1 MKITDLK
8 INRILQFTA
17 YFTCFVL
24 STFYFYWF
32 VSYIFFYQEKSSLF
46 LVSFSYLTEHLQQ
59 PGGFLVWLAELQT
72 AFYFYPLAGAF
83 IVSIE
88 MCLVIFLITKIGGVL
103 TGRTFFLIPFLTGA
117 ILFYLQ
123 TNYQYAAFNNL
134 GILLQILMFYLAI
147 QFLKGTTMWI
157 PVILFPGWYLLTGS
171 FSLIFLILLTV
182 YFLIYSEKG
191 SLIKLVVLYFWGGM
205 FFFIA
210 QEFLF
215 FHTIK
220 TLLQFPFPAQNIGGQ
235 KLLFF
240 TVVAFISFLPLIYR
254 FLPKSFEK
262 MKMGKLRLLQAAPFL
277 VMAVFAVLSV
287 SRIDKKN
294 NHYFQTEKLF
304 YEQKFNQLI
313 AYNAKFPSMNIL
325 TNFLN
330 NIALAETGKLNDVLF
345 QFPQSADGSTLFL
358 KWELAV
364 EVLKRGGYFYW
375 SLGMINEAQR
385 WAYEYMVMHGNTPE
399 GIKMLIKTELV
410 NGNYKVA
417 QKYIS
422 ILKQSVFYRGEAR
435 KYEKLLFN
443 EAGLEKDA
451 DLGPKKQLKTKQDF
465 FVIVENPLANIDLII
480 ANDSTNRIAIEYK
493 FASLLLQKDFE
504 NVTKLLP
511 VLKQV
516 GFIHLP
522 KNIEEAVVAY
532 SLLNLGKYPE
542 IDGIEINPKTVIR
555 FNEYYKIFQQNGES
569 KEQAQKALHNFSD
582 TYWYYVF
589 FR

>member
-8 INRILQFTA
+8 INRILQIAA
-17 YFTCFVL
+17 YFTFFAL

-32 VSYIFFYQEKSSLF
+32 SSYIFFYQEKSSLF
-46 LVSFSYLTEHLQQ
+46 LVSFSYLTEHLRQ

-72 AFYFYPLAGAF
+72 AFYFYPLAGAL

-88 MCLVIFLITKIGGVL
+88 ICLVIFLITKIGKVL
-103 TGRTFFLIPFLTGA
+103 TERTFFLVPFSTGA
-117 ILFYLQ
+117 VLFYLQ

-134 GILLQILMFYLAI
+134 GIFLQILKLYLVI
-147 QFLKGTTMWI
+147 RFLKGTKMWI
-157 PVILFPGWYLLTGS
+157 PVGLFPAWYLLTGS
-171 FSLIFLILLTV
+171 FSFIFLILLTV
-182 YFLIYSEKG
+182 YFLIYREKG
-191 SLIKLVVLYFWGGM
+191 SLIKLVVLYFLGGV

-220 TLLQFPFPAQNIGGQ
+220 TLLQYPFPAQNIGGQ
-235 KLLFF
+235 KQLFF
-240 TVVAFISFLPLIYR
+240 TVVALISLLPLIFR
-254 FLPKSFEK
+254 FHPKSFDK
-262 MKMGKLRLLQAAPFL
+262 MKMGNFQLVQTAPFL
-277 VMAVFAVLSV
+277 VIVVFAVLSV
-287 SRIDKKN
+287 ARIDKKN
-294 NHYFQTEKLF
+294 SHYFQVEKLF
-304 YEQKFNQLI
+304 YEQKFNELI
-313 AYNAKFPSMNIL
+313 AYNTEFPSMNIL

-345 QFPQSADGSTLFL
+345 QYPQSMDGSTLFL

-375 SLGMINEAQR
+375 SLGMINESQR

-417 QKYIS
+417 QKYVS
-422 ILKQSVFYRGEAR
+422 ILKQSVFYRDVAR
-435 KYEKLLFN
+435 EYENLLFN
-443 EAGLEKDA
+443 DEAMEKDA
-451 DLGPKKQLKTKQDF
+451 ELGPKKQLKTKQDF
-465 FVIVENPLANIDLII
+465 FVMVENPLANIDLII
-480 ANDSTNRIAIEYK
+480 ANDSTNRIAVEYK
-493 FASLLLQKDFE
+493 FAGLLLQKDFE

-511 VLKQV
+511 LLKSA
-516 GFIHLP
+516 GFERIP

-532 SLLNLGKYPE
+532 NLLNLGKYPE
-542 IDGIEINPKTVIR
+542 FEGFTIQPETVIR
-555 FNEYYKIFQQNGES
+555 FNQYYKIFQQNSEN
-569 KEQAQKALHNFSD
+569 KQQAQAALRDYSD
-582 TYWYYVF
+582 TYWYHVF